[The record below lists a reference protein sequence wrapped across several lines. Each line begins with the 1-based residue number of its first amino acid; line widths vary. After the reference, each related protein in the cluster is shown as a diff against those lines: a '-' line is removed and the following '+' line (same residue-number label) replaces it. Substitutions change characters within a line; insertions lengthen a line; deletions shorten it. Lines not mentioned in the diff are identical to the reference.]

1 MNFHRN
7 LSVAAALLF
16 SATAYS
22 QAAPSASDSK
32 PAPAAAATP
41 AAVAT
46 PATEATTPEQRAKL
60 RAEAM
65 ARRAP
70 KPPSPEVIELRSK
83 LASVKDVT
91 QMLGVA
97 ASFDAKGDFE
107 KTIVVLQ
114 RVLQLRPM
122 AGNIQ
127 YELAAAYAQLDM
139 KRECYDLLLK
149 MQTTGYAYDPSKD
162 ERFTKVH
169 GTEVWDYLVLNL
181 QANATPFGEGK
192 LAMTLPKA
200 DTLIESLA
208 YDEKAGQLLAGSARE
223 GAVYRV
229 SADGKTLTPFIT
241 ADKDNQLRSIVAMQ
255 ADNARGH
262 LWVTATGLPFFKHID
277 ANDYGKTALYQFDL
291 KTGKL
296 IKRYDMPVANGPHT
310 FDHVHVSKL
319 GRVYVGDSAQRRIYQ
334 LESDGLKLVMQNP
347 NLTHVRGITTNDDG
361 SMLYFADTE
370 LGIFAIDLKLG
381 KPAAVLGPDTLTLF
395 GIDGMYFWDGHLIV
409 IQNAFPPARVMRLK
423 LDASGLGIASSL
435 PLDAGSPALKAP
447 TRGVVS
453 GDALYLIANSQRP
466 HYDRYGLP
474 NESLLEGVGIWKSDL
489 KFALNATVGRTEIPI
504 GPAKKK

>member
-41 AAVAT
+41 AGVAT

-91 QMLGVA
+91 QMLGLA

-162 ERFTKVH
+162 
-169 GTEVWDYLVLNL
+169 
-181 QANATPFGEGK
+181 
-192 LAMTLPKA
+192 
-200 DTLIESLA
+200 
-208 YDEKAGQLLAGSARE
+208 
-223 GAVYRV
+223 
-229 SADGKTLTPFIT
+229 
-241 ADKDNQLRSIVAMQ
+241 
-255 ADNARGH
+255 
-262 LWVTATGLPFFKHID
+262 
-277 ANDYGKTALYQFDL
+277 
-291 KTGKL
+291 
-296 IKRYDMPVANGPHT
+296 
-310 FDHVHVSKL
+310 
-319 GRVYVGDSAQRRIYQ
+319 
-334 LESDGLKLVMQNP
+334 
-347 NLTHVRGITTNDDG
+347 
-361 SMLYFADTE
+361 
-370 LGIFAIDLKLG
+370 
-381 KPAAVLGPDTLTLF
+381 
-395 GIDGMYFWDGHLIV
+395 
-409 IQNAFPPARVMRLK
+409 
-423 LDASGLGIASSL
+423 
-435 PLDAGSPALKAP
+435 
-447 TRGVVS
+447 
-453 GDALYLIANSQRP
+453 
-466 HYDRYGLP
+466 
-474 NESLLEGVGIWKSDL
+474 
-489 KFALNATVGRTEIPI
+489 
-504 GPAKKK
+504 